1 MSYGF
6 MLPGGELDAPKLRLA
21 SAVPSHVLAGDTF
34 YAGTKVLQT
43 GTFDGWLVVDLGT
56 GTSFNVSGYPGY
68 ESFTAANF
76 IIEPIAHTQTHGN
89 YTINDSKSYYAKN
102 VSTVTK
108 SYNASTGILTAYER
122 WVTSIGNTD
131 GWNPGSTTN
140 ETVHA
145 YLKYKPQ

>member
-6 MLPGGELDAPKLRLA
+6 MLPGGELDDPKLRLA

-76 IIEPIAHTQTHGN
+76 IIEPIAHTQKKGD
-89 YTINDSKSYYAKN
+89 YTINDGNSYWAQ
-102 VSTVTK
+102 TTTTITK
-108 SYNASTGILTAYER
+108 SYNATTGVLTAYENMKTVIAR
-122 WVTSIGNTD
+122 T
-131 GWNPGSTTN
+131 GWSQTANSN
-140 ETVHA
+140 QTVHA